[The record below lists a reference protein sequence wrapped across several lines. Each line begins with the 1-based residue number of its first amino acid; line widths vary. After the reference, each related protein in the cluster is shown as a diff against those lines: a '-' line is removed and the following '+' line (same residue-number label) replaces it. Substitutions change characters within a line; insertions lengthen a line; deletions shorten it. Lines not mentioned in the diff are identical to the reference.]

1 MTAKEYLGQL
11 LRYEKMINNKL
22 SELYQLKA
30 MSSSISVAI
39 DSERVQTSVRND
51 KIPNAIVRIEEK
63 QAEINSIVTDYVN
76 AKDNIIRDIEKL
88 TDSTQYDVLFKRY
101 VEHKTFEVIA
111 TDLNYSWRQ
120 IIRIHGEALREFEK
134 IINNQMS

>member
-1 MTAKEYLGQL
+1 
-11 LRYEKMINNKL
+11 MINNKL

-63 QAEINSIVTDYVN
+63 QAEINSIVSDYVN

>member
-30 MSSSISVAI
+30 MASSISVAI

-51 KIPNAIVRIEEK
+51 KIPNSIVRIEQK
-63 QAEINSIVTDYVN
+63 QAEINSIVADYVN

-134 IINNQMS
+134 IINIQMS

>member
-30 MSSSISVAI
+30 MSSSISVAM

-63 QAEINSIVTDYVN
+63 QAEINSIVEDYVN

-88 TDSTQYDVLFKRY
+88 TDSNQYDVLFKRY

-134 IINNQMS
+134 IINIQMS

>member
-30 MSSSISVAI
+30 MASSISVAI

-51 KIPNAIVRIEEK
+51 KIPNSIVRIEQK
-63 QAEINSIVTDYVN
+63 QAEINSIVSDYVN

-88 TDSTQYDVLFKRY
+88 TDSNQYDVLFKRY

-134 IINNQMS
+134 IINNRMS

>member
-30 MSSSISVAI
+30 MSSSISVAM

-63 QAEINSIVTDYVN
+63 QAEINSIVEDYVN

-88 TDSTQYDVLFKRY
+88 TDSNQYDVLFKRY

>member
-63 QAEINSIVTDYVN
+63 QAEINSIVSDYVN

>member
-30 MSSSISVAI
+30 MASSISVAI

-51 KIPNAIVRIEEK
+51 KIPNSIVRIEQK
-63 QAEINSIVTDYVN
+63 QAEINSIVADYVN

>member
-1 MTAKEYLGQL
+1 MQEAFDK
-11 LRYEKMINNKL
+11 KSNNV
-22 SELYQLKA
+22 
-30 MSSSISVAI
+30 M
-39 DSERVQTSVRND
+39 QTSVRNN
-51 KIPNAIVRIEEK
+51 KIPNSIVRIEQK
-63 QAEINSIVTDYVN
+63 QAEINSIVADYVN

>member
-1 MTAKEYLGQL
+1 MIAKEYLGQL

-30 MSSSISVAI
+30 MSSSISVAM

-63 QAEINSIVTDYVN
+63 QAEINSIVEDYVN
-76 AKDNIIRDIEKL
+76 AKDKIIRDIEKL
-88 TDSTQYDVLFKRY
+88 TDSNQYDVLFKRY

>member
-30 MSSSISVAI
+30 MSSSISVAM

-63 QAEINSIVTDYVN
+63 QAEINSIVEDYVN
-76 AKDNIIRDIEKL
+76 AKDKIIRDIEKL
-88 TDSTQYDVLFKRY
+88 TDSNQYDVLFKRY